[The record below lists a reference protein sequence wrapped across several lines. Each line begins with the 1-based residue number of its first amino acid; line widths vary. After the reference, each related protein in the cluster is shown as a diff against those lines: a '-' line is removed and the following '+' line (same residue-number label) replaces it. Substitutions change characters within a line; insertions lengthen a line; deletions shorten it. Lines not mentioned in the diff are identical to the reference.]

1 MIDREDYKPKSKN
14 KYDEYV
20 ITKVVEDEKVIEES
34 IDDSTNEIEDE
45 EAGASE

>member
-20 ITKVVEDEKVIEES
+20 ITKVVEDEKVIEEK
-34 IDDSTNEIEDE
+34 IDDSDEIEED
-45 EAGASE
+45 EAGTSK